1 MKNFSSPTVSSAH
14 FPAGL
19 WWCKSCQDVRLM
31 SDTDQAPHY
40 HLQNGNVAEELDNE
54 REVFLRRHNGH
65 ALVRLKKNKDRYFA
79 DRPAWDPL
87 RIAYEEMTDGREV
100 FLLKSWRTD
109 LDEPRQYTVLR
120 GSLNIATTI
129 QLADEPLREELTREF
144 SATPQVVEAVVT
156 TLQRLVT
163 GLPLDELVPAYCS
176 AEDPQVS
183 FFYPN
188 PQHIRLFVESCR
200 KGGSTSDKEKL
211 RHFFVQRQ
219 QDDALMLE
227 LRQHC
232 KLRFL
237 S

>member
-1 MKNFSSPTVSSAH
+1 
-14 FPAGL
+14 
-19 WWCKSCQDVRLM
+19 M
-31 SDTDQAPHY
+31 SVTDQAPHY
-40 HLQNGNVAEELDNE
+40 HLKNGNVEEELDNE
-54 REVFLRRHNGH
+54 RELFLRRHDGH
-65 ALVRLKKNKDRYFA
+65 SLVQLKKNKDRYFA

-87 RIAYEEMTDGREV
+87 RMAYEEMTDGREV

-109 LDEPRQYTVLR
+109 LNEPRQYTVIQ
-120 GSLNIATTI
+120 GSLDIATTI

-144 SATPQVVEAVVT
+144 SSTPPVVEAVVT

-163 GLPLDELVPAYCS
+163 GLPPDELVPAYCS

-188 PQHIRLFVESCR
+188 LQHIKLFIESCR
-200 KGGSTSDKEKL
+200 KGGSTFDKEKL
-211 RHFFVQRQ
+211 RNFFVQRQ